1 MPSIESM
8 TIKLSV
14 KSYTLTACFSAGFT
28 YVLSRLSSLFASF
41 ANFLLT
47 EAFSKIKKL
56 NLTTNKIKLELIEWF
71 RGHSIFYR
79 PNLKRSFVGQI

>member
-41 ANFLLT
+41 ANLLLT
-47 EAFSKIKKL
+47 EAFCKIKKL
-56 NLTTNKIKLELIEWF
+56 NLRTNKIKLQLIE
-71 RGHSIFYR
+71 
-79 PNLKRSFVGQI
+79 